1 MYINWYLIRVII
13 PFGIKVLVLP
23 FQELLTD
30 TWQRFKTIRKIFLVM
45 NWLPNFG
52 NSIRIVPMNW
62 VTPTKCINNDIH
74 GTCIM
79 ITWKLKNCPLIA
91 NEETTATGVVLNIFA
106 TPVWN
111 KAFRE
116 SIHENLSVILCWA
129 AWTWPSVKSHPLF
142 CCRISHLILRSDGRG
157 IYRLLVR
164 YYGWHSGQDFKVRN
178 IKSGCST
185 ANIVPRSIFKCD
197 MVILAFDPSTS
208 QILLIYVLF
217 LHNLLQSS
225 SWLRRI
231 LEKS

>member
-1 MYINWYLIRVII
+1 MVHILWLLESLKKLSTHCKWGDNCIRRC
-13 PFGIKVLVLP
+13 
-23 FQELLTD
+23 TY
-30 TWQRFKTIRKIFLVM
+30 
-45 NWLPNFG
+45 
-52 NSIRIVPMNW
+52 
-62 VTPTKCINNDIH
+62 
-74 GTCIM
+74 
-79 ITWKLKNCPLIA
+79 
-91 NEETTATGVVLNIFA
+91 IFA

-217 LHNLLQSS
+217 LHNLLQSN

-231 LEKS
+231 FEKTNDGCAQSKSAW